1 MRFVALNADPD
12 GLRRASG
19 RSDDLASE
27 LSISGDAGSAG
38 GSQPTAAAVQAIHGL
53 ISGVRADHAAYL
65 SGRSGTLRAGANG
78 YQNTDDG
85 SANGFNRTM

>member
-1 MRFVALNADPD
+1 MSLNVDAD
-12 GLRRASG
+12 GLRRASA

-27 LSISGDAGSAG
+27 LNSSNGAGSGG
-38 GSQPTAAAVQAIHGL
+38 GSQPTASAVQAVHAL
-53 ISGVRADHAAYL
+53 ISGVRADQAAYL

>member
-1 MRFVALNADPD
+1 MALNADPD

-19 RSDDLASE
+19 SSDDLASS
-27 LSISGDAGSAG
+27 LSTVGDASAAG
-38 GSQPTAAAVQAIHGL
+38 GSQPTADAVQAVHAL

-65 SGRSGTLRAGANG
+65 LGRSGTLRAGANG
-78 YQNTDDG
+78 YENTDDG

>member
-1 MRFVALNADPD
+1 MSEPLNVDVD
-12 GLRRASG
+12 GLRLASA

-27 LSISGDAGSAG
+27 LSISGDAGTGG
-38 GSQPTAAAVQAIHGL
+38 GSQPTASAVQAVHAL

-78 YQNTDDG
+78 YENTDDG

>member
-1 MRFVALNADPD
+1 MNVDAD
-12 GLRRASG
+12 GLRRASA

-27 LSISGDAGSAG
+27 LNGSNGAGSVG
-38 GSQPTAAAVQAIHGL
+38 GSQPTASAVQAVHAL

-65 SGRSGTLRAGANG
+65 SGRSETLRAGANG

-85 SANGFNRTM
+85 SAQKFKGTM

>member
-1 MRFVALNADPD
+1 MSEPLNVNAD

-27 LSISGDAGSAG
+27 LTSSNGAGSAG
-38 GSQPTAAAVQAIHGL
+38 GSQPTAGAVQAVHAL

-78 YQNTDDG
+78 YENTDNG